1 MGLWFKKP
9 KVYTISTYAGKG
21 IAGFFGTKTKATI
34 AELNYPCGVAS
45 DLSGNI
51 YIADYDNNRVR
62 KLDKGDTISPF
73 AGNGTYSF
81 SGDGGPATSA
91 KITRPTSVAYD
102 KNGNFYIADYNN
114 CRIRKVSAS
123 GIITT
128 IAGTGVAGDSGDN
141 GLATAAQIYYP
152 LGVTADRFGNVFIA
166 EGISN
171 CIREINMYGVITT
184 IAGNKAAGFSGDGA
198 AATAAELNYP
208 FSVAADDTGNIYI
221 ADEYN
226 NRIRKVNTSGII
238 TTVAGNGTAGYSG
251 DGGAAL
257 TAELNQPQG
266 VAFDAIG
273 NMFITDY
280 SNQRI
285 RFVNTTGRITTIAGN
300 GIQGFSG
307 DGGAATAAKLYYPAG
322 PVAIDPSGN
331 IYIADQGN
339 QRIRK
344 LTPKGAGIDEMNA
357 ESGNVKVY
365 PNPSHGIFQLVISNG
380 GALTS
385 SLTNNSTSNFQL
397 GIKGTVEVYNIT
409 GEKIYS
415 ESFSTLISQL
425 SIDLKDKSAGIYLY
439 RIVSENGSLISAGKL
454 VIE

>member
-1 MGLWFKKP
+1 MKRLGTIIVCIFSLSLYGLQAQ
-9 KVYTISTYAGKG
+9 VYTISTYAGKG
-21 IAGFFGTKTKATI
+21 IAAFFGTKTKATN
-34 AELNYPCGVAS
+34 AELNYPCGVVS
-45 DLSGNI
+45 DLAGNI

-62 KLDKGDTISPF
+62 KVDKGDTISPF
-73 AGNGTYSF
+73 AGRGNYGFT
-81 SGDGGPATSA
+81 GDGGPATSA
-91 KITRPTSVAYD
+91 EITRPTSVAYD
-102 KNGNFYIADYNN
+102 KNGNIYIADYNN
-114 CRIRKVSAS
+114 CRIRKVSVG

-128 IAGTGVAGDSGDN
+128 IAGNGAAGDSGDN
-141 GLATAAQIYYP
+141 GLATAAQVYYP
-152 LGVTADRFGNVFIA
+152 LGVAVDRFGNVFIA

-171 CIREINMYGVITT
+171 CIREINIYGLITT

-251 DGGAAL
+251 DGAAAIA
-257 TAELNQPQG
+257 AELNQPQG
-266 VAFDAIG
+266 VAFDALG

-285 RFVNTTGRITTIAGN
+285 RFVNTTGKITTIAGT
-300 GIQGFSG
+300 GTQGFSG

-331 IYIADQGN
+331 VYIADQGN

-344 LTPKGAGIDEMNA
+344 LTPKAAGIDEVNE

-365 PNPSHGIFQLVISNG
+365 PNPSHGIFQLVISN
-380 GALTS
+380 
-385 SLTNNSTSNFQL
+385 FQL
-397 GIKGTVEVYNIT
+397 GIKGTVEVYSIT

-415 ESFSTLISQL
+415 ESFSTLNSQL

-439 RIVSENGSLISAGKL
+439 RIISENGSLISAGKL